1 MVLIGVLGC
10 LSRVLAA
17 TPHQVQAGRGQNVED
32 VLVQIQA
39 AARKLDYAGVFVY
52 QQGEQVRTSRIT
64 HTVSGRD
71 ELEKVEMQD
80 GQRRETVRRN
90 DEVTRYMPDT
100 RTLMVEKRLTGD
112 VFPAIF
118 VANTND
124 LAHYYRVELQ
134 GVERVAGLNC
144 RIVWLEPIDKFR
156 YGYKLCAEEHSRL
169 LLRAQT
175 LGEQQRVVEQILF
188 TQVDIGKQ
196 HAERVQS
203 SFPDASAW
211 QVRQAD
217 KVETISLPQW
227 EVKPPPG
234 FRQIQA
240 VRHVLADRQE
250 ASSSRPGKA
259 GSVQREVSQ
268 LVYSD
273 GLAAISVFIEP
284 DSPGRIERVM
294 QQGAMNII
302 GRRYGQYWLTVMGE
316 APDLAIRQVINSIK
330 LIN

>member
-1 MVLIGVLGC
+1 MVLVIVLGC
-10 LSRVLAA
+10 LSCVFAA
-17 TPHQVQAGRGQNVED
+17 SSGQAGRARSQPGLD
-32 VLVQIQA
+32 VLVQMQS
-39 AARKLDYAGVFVY
+39 AARQLDYAGVFVY
-52 QQGEQVRTSRIT
+52 QQGERLRTSKIT
-64 HTVSGRD
+64 HMMAGYD

-80 GQRRETVRRN
+80 GQQREIIRRN

-100 RTLMVEKRLTGD
+100 RTLMVEKRLTRN
-112 VFPAIF
+112 VFPAIL

-144 RIVWLEPIDKFR
+144 RIVSLEPIDKFR

-175 LGEQQRVVEQILF
+175 LGAQQRVVEQILF
-188 TQVDIGKQ
+188 TQIDIGKQ
-196 HAERVQS
+196 RIERVEPG
-203 SFPDASAW
+203 FPDARAW

-217 KVETISLPQW
+217 KVETISVPQW
-227 EVKPPPG
+227 EVTPPPG

-240 VRHVLADRQE
+240 VRHVLSGHPGTTSTGAGQ
-250 ASSSRPGKA
+250 AS
-259 GSVQREVSQ
+259 SVQRDVSQ

-284 DSPGRIERVM
+284 DSPGRVERVM

-302 GRRYGQYWLTVMGE
+302 GRRHGQYWLTVMGE